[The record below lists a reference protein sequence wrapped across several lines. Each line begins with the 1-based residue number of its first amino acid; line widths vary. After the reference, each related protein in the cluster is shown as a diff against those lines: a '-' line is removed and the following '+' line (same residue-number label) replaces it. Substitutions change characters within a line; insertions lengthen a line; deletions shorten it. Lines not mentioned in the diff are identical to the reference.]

1 MGVTAHAYVQDD
13 AGQMT
18 IDRFWDFIEMNRRLR
33 LTLLS
38 FTSLLAIDII
48 VSVIALKVVQRRM
61 NFVDPSLVLAVYTD
75 GRLIT
80 LEEFYRLDLAAVILN
95 GLCKD
100 SHTSSSIS
108 LPGRSHSLCP
118 PQDSTLSSHN
128 INLPNDLHWLIS
140 PYIIDNKL

>member
-61 NFVDPSLVLAVYTD
+61 NFVDPITTRLLIGVLPFIAIYFIQSLVLAVYTD
-75 GRLIT
+75 GRLIA

-95 GLCKD
+95 GLCKVG
-100 SHTSSSIS
+100 IICG
-108 LPGRSHSLCP
+108 LL
-118 PQDSTLSSHN
+118 STMT
-128 INLPNDLHWLIS
+128 IPDVVWA
-140 PYIIDNKL
+140 P